1 MGQDISKSLN
11 PPPLSLQDCLVNG
24 KFDLTRY
31 VYYRRK
37 IDMINDD
44 ISSHQ
49 LQRKRKF
56 NNETDIKKSAQP
68 RSVKRHKLLV
78 RNDDGSLREL
88 TPEDTL
94 WYLKYVKTP
103 PWNDRLKKQFRNRF
117 RMPYQSFIDLHESI
131 DCDPLF
137 HR

>member
-49 LQRKRKF
+49 LQ
-56 NNETDIKKSAQP
+56 KKGDLIM
-68 RSVKRHKLLV
+68 KLTS
-78 RNDDGSLREL
+78 RSLRSRVQ
-88 TPEDTL
+88 
-94 WYLKYVKTP
+94 LKGINC
-103 PWNDRLKKQFRNRF
+103 W
-117 RMPYQSFIDLHESI
+117 
-131 DCDPLF
+131 
-137 HR
+137 

>member
-44 ISSHQ
+44 LSSHP

-56 NNETDIKKSAQP
+56 PDESKIKKSVQS
-68 RSVKRHKLLV
+68 RSVR
-78 RNDDGSLREL
+78 
-88 TPEDTL
+88 
-94 WYLKYVKTP
+94 
-103 PWNDRLKKQFRNRF
+103 
-117 RMPYQSFIDLHESI
+117 SI
-131 DCDPLF
+131 NCW
-137 HR
+137 